1 MLPLPEQGQLESA
14 SGAKMTAAMDMSA
27 IPNLPGYNYQ
37 RRKKQHNKAKSF
49 EIVHGVRIEHQE
61 GLTYE
66 KPKMVQVPK
75 QEQAWRR
82 GNLPDSAT
90 RDHFQAPPQAA
101 ARTHGELPAWDA
113 LDRHVLRFYGY
124 FKEAVVETNLE
135 SWRTRR
141 CIIFYYLEDDTC
153 HITEKK
159 QDNSGIPQGTLI
171 RRHRF
176 PGPEGGFLTPEDLIV
191 GGDLNIYGRNIRIVD
206 CDQFTR
212 EYYQSGGLEQGPPE
226 PVEGDAF
233 DQTSASKAAHG
244 SVGIPKTHE
253 RMYREVILGGG
264 HVNRDMQQF
273 LEWDGKVCRFF
284 AVQDDLTMP
293 TFERR
298 PFIILYFLAD
308 DTMEIREQ
316 YPLNCGRDT
325 FPRHF
330 KKGKIARGAAQV
342 LGPMDQ
348 AMKKEDYVQVTE
360 LRVGQMV
367 NLQGCDFYIYDADEF
382 TRGYFAEE
390 LNMPLEEKKDVQ
402 LPERAVPRPPT
413 PPYTGFGSWDDSM
426 TSVLALN
433 PKKPKKD
440 FQKLYRNDGK
450 IVRFTARFVNPKP
463 EDAERLFVV
472 SFHLF
477 DDTLSIHEPPQRNLG
492 IVTGKFLEKAV
503 HLNMVTG
510 NLFKLEDLYPGAH
523 IEVHNRRFELLD
535 SDEYTRKL
543 KEDPDFPHARFDLGG
558 VLEKLR
564 EGMRQQFP
572 LVRDVFRKFD
582 GDKDGVLTLAEFKL
596 ALEKYGFQLSKEEAL
611 IVMKH
616 FDTRQDGQVSYN
628 EFCDALLDEDYTQEM
643 MKVKPALRQEPDQY
657 YAAKADMK
665 SEERGETD
673 EVRRAVR
680 AISDVVYKQ
689 GQVMQKLFKEF
700 SHMTHQN
707 TVSCNQ
713 IKQAM
718 SNIGKTFSLD
728 EVQRAVLFVQPD
740 ADLDKINYIE
750 FLKSMVA
757 IYHDMCR
764 VR

>member
-1 MLPLPEQGQLESA
+1 
-14 SGAKMTAAMDMSA
+14 
-27 IPNLPGYNYQ
+27 
-37 RRKKQHNKAKSF
+37 
-49 EIVHGVRIEHQE
+49 
-61 GLTYE
+61 
-66 KPKMVQVPK
+66 
-75 QEQAWRR
+75 
-82 GNLPDSAT
+82 
-90 RDHFQAPPQAA
+90 
-101 ARTHGELPAWDA
+101 
-113 LDRHVLRFYGY
+113 
-124 FKEAVVETNLE
+124 
-135 SWRTRR
+135 
-141 CIIFYYLEDDTC
+141 
-153 HITEKK
+153 
-159 QDNSGIPQGTLI
+159 
-171 RRHRF
+171 
-176 PGPEGGFLTPEDLIV
+176 
-191 GGDLNIYGRNIRIVD
+191 
-206 CDQFTR
+206 
-212 EYYQSGGLEQGPPE
+212 
-226 PVEGDAF
+226 
-233 DQTSASKAAHG
+233 
-244 SVGIPKTHE
+244 
-253 RMYREVILGGG
+253 
-264 HVNRDMQQF
+264 
-273 LEWDGKVCRFF
+273 
-284 AVQDDLTMP
+284 
-293 TFERR
+293 
-298 PFIILYFLAD
+298 
-308 DTMEIREQ
+308 MEIREQ

-325 FPRHF
+325 FPIFFRR
-330 KKGKIARGAAQV
+330 GKIYKGAAQV

-348 AMKKEDYVQVTE
+348 ALKKEEYVTIKE
-360 LRVGQMV
+360 LAVGQMV
-367 NLQGCDFYIYDADEF
+367 NLQGYEFFLYDADEF
-382 TRGYFAEE
+382 TRGYFEEE
-390 LNMPLEEKKDVQ
+390 LHMPLEDKKDVQ
-402 LPERAVPRPPT
+402 LPERSVPRPPT

-426 TSVLALN
+426 TSVLSLI
-433 PKKPKKD
+433 PKPPKKD

-450 IVRFTARFVNPKP
+450 VVRFTARFVNPKP

-472 SFHLF
+472 NFHLF

-535 SDEYTRKL
+535 SDDYTRNL
-543 KEDPDFPHARFDLGG
+543 KADSNFAHTRFDLGA

-582 GDKDGVLTLAEFKL
+582 QDKDGVLTLAEFKL

-643 MKVKPALRQEPDQY
+643 MKLKPALRPEADAY
-657 YAAKADMK
+657 YAANAHMK
-665 SEERGETD
+665 SEERQETD

-700 SHMTHQN
+700 AHMTHQN
-707 TVSCNQ
+707 SVSANQ
-713 IKQAM
+713 IKQAL

-728 EVQRAVLFVQPD
+728 DVQRAVLFVQPE
-740 ADLDKINYIE
+740 ADLNNINYIE